1 LPKPAAGTSL
11 ATNAYTT
18 NLAAAFALL
27 ENTGSALDDS
37 TTNAKDGTVEAGVTW
52 GTDATYGPVV
62 TIGTSATGQVT
73 WTAGTLGALLNG
85 ASGVSMTA
93 IVKPSSVAGSKYQN
107 VVAQVAIGSNGAGLW
122 LNICGSD
129 DSTVGNRTKAL
140 WGGRAANT
148 DTTFREVIGSTA
160 NSADQWVILTG
171 TSVFNGASSTL
182 KVYRNGSPDGTAT
195 VSFGGSTYTHGSP
208 SIKDSIGRDSV
219 TADSMSGQV
228 AAVYLHSRALSDAEV
243 AALHS
248 NPWILFTSKQLLIA
262 GNTFLVL
269 E

>member
-11 ATNAYTT
+11 ATNAYT
-18 NLAAAFALL
+18 NGLIGAWALL

-37 TTNAKDGTVEAGVTW
+37 TANAKDGTVEAGVTW
-52 GTDATYGPVV
+52 GTDATYGPTV

-93 IVKPSSVAGSKYQN
+93 IVKPSSVAGTKYQN

-129 DSTVGNRTKAL
+129 DATVGNRTKAL

-148 DTTFREVIGSTA
+148 DTFREVIGSTA

-171 TSVFNGASSTL
+171 TGTFNGASSTL

-219 TADSMSGQV
+219 TADSMTGQV
-228 AAVYLHSRALSDAEV
+228 AALLIHSRALSDAEV
-243 AALHS
+243 AALHA
-248 NPWILFTSKQLLIA
+248 NPWLIFSSKQLLIA